1 MYDDARTY
9 KFQIYKADTA
19 CKYSVVQIGAI
30 YKILNED
37 NVQLNSE
44 GTCNHTATVITEN
57 KIINLEAYN
66 ICTCPLMMQVNKKY
80 II

>member
-1 MYDDARTY
+1 MGGT
-9 KFQIYKADTA
+9 
-19 CKYSVVQIGAI
+19 

-44 GTCNHTATVITEN
+44 GTCNHTATVITKN
-57 KIINLEAYN
+57 TIINLEAYN
-66 ICTCPLMMQVNKKY
+66 ICTCPLIMQVKKEY